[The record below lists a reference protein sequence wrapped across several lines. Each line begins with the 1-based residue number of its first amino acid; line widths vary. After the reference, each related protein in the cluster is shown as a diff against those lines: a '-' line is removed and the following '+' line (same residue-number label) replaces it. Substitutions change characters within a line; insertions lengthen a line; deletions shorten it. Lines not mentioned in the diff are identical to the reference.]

1 MCVCSIHMCLVKGP
15 GPPWQ
20 PSLLELGAEDNI
32 RMVSERKLKSTATW
46 AIDAKRLLQQ
56 TCHGYG
62 STTRANIWTVRSR
75 PPTQNSGRNNLMV
88 TAHLDCSMLLRVTE
102 CLKPRWHFANAPSLY
117 ARRMT
122 TAKTVHRRTIAWQ
135 HHVQQ
140 VGNTVRVQIGDIVQL
155 VILDS
160 SVKILEHVI
169 GVQVHM
175 IHVTLT
181 LAK

>member
-20 PSLLELGAEDNI
+20 PPYWNWALKTTSEWSAKGNSKAPPPGPLTPNGYCNRHA
-32 RMVSERKLKSTATW
+32 MV
-46 AIDAKRLLQQ
+46 
-56 TCHGYG
+56 
-62 STTRANIWTVRSR
+62 TVRPHGQTSDCEI
-75 PPTQNSGRNNLMV
+75 PAPTQNSGRNNLMV

-155 VILDS
+155 VNLDS
-160 SVKILEHVI
+160 SVKNLEHVI